1 MEVNIRVLDR
11 RELPGFRPYL
21 LPETAAALERQDP
34 AVAAL
39 GAVTGRSSC
48 GAVAVRQRPDGMMDV
63 TDLFVDAAV
72 RRQGVGGQLLDALLQ
87 WVDTPGLGGLAADF
101 VLREDELTAMEGLL
115 ASRGFYPAGTRS
127 QVFAVPSSQFH
138 VDQRLGHCFTP
149 GYRTPPGVVPLAEA
163 PEAALTELEETED
176 LPDYL
181 RWSRLREKIL
191 PDLSVVLLREGRAEA
206 YLLAGENELD
216 GYILRAAASRR
227 GAPPTAFLSLL
238 KELLNR
244 CYY

>member
-101 VLREDELTAMEGLL
+101 VLRE
-115 ASRGFYPAGTRS
+115 
-127 QVFAVPSSQFH
+127 
-138 VDQRLGHCFTP
+138 
-149 GYRTPPGVVPLAEA
+149 
-163 PEAALTELEETED
+163 
-176 LPDYL
+176 
-181 RWSRLREKIL
+181 I
-191 PDLSVVLLREGRAEA
+191 GRASCRE
-206 YLLAGENELD
+206 
-216 GYILRAAASRR
+216 RV
-227 GAPPTAFLSLL
+227 
-238 KELLNR
+238 
-244 CYY
+244 